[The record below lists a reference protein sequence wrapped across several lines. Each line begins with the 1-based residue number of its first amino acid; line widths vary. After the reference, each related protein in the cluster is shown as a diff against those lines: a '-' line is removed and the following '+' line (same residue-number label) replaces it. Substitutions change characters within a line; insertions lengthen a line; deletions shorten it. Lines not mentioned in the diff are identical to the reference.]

1 MKEIDDVR
9 IIRLLVDAIMF
20 ENYEEIFNRIKVAI
34 NEDYN
39 RIVLDLEKVTF
50 MDSISLGMLV
60 PLLLYTRRMEG
71 EMAVASLKP
80 NIRDLFETL
89 RLDKI
94 ISVYADTDDAVAHLR

>member
-1 MKEIDDVR
+1 
-9 IIRLLVDAIMF
+9 
-20 ENYEEIFNRIKVAI
+20 
-34 NEDYN
+34 
-39 RIVLDLEKVTF
+39 
-50 MDSISLGMLV
+50 MLV